1 MVYRLA
7 FALIVA
13 AAIGAP
19 APAIFLRPDLDKVPV
34 ARLVENL
41 EKLAKDKPKDP
52 EITLN
57 LARTHAMAYAKKVS
71 EVEVNTRTPNAPWL
85 GFTPTR
91 VPFGKVEA
99 TEDKEKLKAAQAN
112 LEKAASW
119 YEATLK
125 IDADNATARLG
136 LAWVTEQAGK
146 KNEAIKLYRGLVE
159 DAWEKQKE
167 KDLQVLG
174 ITGETI
180 TTEAGGYLIALLD
193 AEKDK
198 DELASLKDRIA
209 KLKKLPRPITPIAVP
224 LADGLTAAD
233 LENRNARVTFDADGS
248 GEKKSW
254 SWISP
259 KAAWLVYDPKGRG
272 DITSGLQFFGSV
284 TFRLFWSNGYAA
296 LAALDDDRDGTLS
309 GKELAGLALWHDAN
323 GNGVSDAGE
332 VRPLSDHGIVSLS
345 CQWQVLKGHA
355 DKIAFSPIGVT
366 FKNGKT
372 RPTFDLILRNEK
384 R

>member
-345 CQWQVLKGHA
+345 CQWQV
-355 DKIAFSPIGVT
+355 F
-366 FKNGKT
+366 
-372 RPTFDLILRNEK
+372 
-384 R
+384 